1 MMKMSRYLVFFMILF
16 SVISCFR
23 EEGPKLQT
31 NGQGEVISLPYLW
44 KRSLHLNDP
53 ISNGF
58 TDLQIKFNGN
68 IVIPMTKGPTGRI
81 LSMIDPENGELI
93 WEWDDRFVKETE
105 DILLYQSYQFNNLL
119 FFPTGS
125 RLYCVNLQNG
135 KTHWRK
141 RLDRSFFSNV
151 YGKDSDFYMFG
162 KSDAFPDSVE
172 QMIVFK
178 GDIQTGVIEEYLAPD
193 FTMDYFF
200 TGNRIGDVTAVA
212 PLELDGREHLLV
224 VWQEPFFEFFWQSY
238 LGLWDKVNQEWVYKK
253 TIINSEK
260 SFNGV
265 LLNPPVVHEGRVY
278 LAVGFE
284 LASHDIRTGEQA
296 WKRKFDGEIFFSNF
310 LIEEGMLIAN
320 NEDQFVYAFDPI
332 SGRQLWKTP
341 GSCTSSKMSYMNG
354 VVYFNGGATGR
365 LHAVDIRSGKTVWRI
380 DPQKIG
386 SNREEIFMGTAIYT
400 IPGENGK
407 KGKVISLTGNFAY
420 CFEAYR

>member
-1 MMKMSRYLVFFMILF
+1 MKSVNLVSILILF
-16 SVISCFR
+16 LLGSSCFR

-31 NGQGEVISLPYLW
+31 NGEGEVISLPFVW
-44 KRSLHLNDP
+44 KKNLHKGKPD
-53 ISNGF
+53 
-58 TDLQIKFNGN
+58 FNGKLN
-68 IVIPMTKGPTGRI
+68 YPLYFQGNLIIPMTNGTTGR
-81 LSMIDPENGELI
+81 LLALIDSKDGKTI
-93 WEWDDRFVKETE
+93 WEWDDRIVQQTE
-105 DILLYQSYQFNNLL
+105 EIQISRAYQNENLL
-119 FFPTGS
+119 FYPTGS
-125 RLYCVNLQNG
+125 RLYSINLETGQ
-135 KTHWRK
+135 THWKK
-141 RLDRSFFSNV
+141 RMDRSFWSHV
-151 YGKDSDFYMFG
+151 YGKDTDFYMFG
-162 KSDAFPDSVE
+162 RSDAFPDSLE
-172 QMIVFK
+172 QAIIFK

-212 PLELDGREHLLV
+212 PVELDGREHLLV

-238 LGLWDKVNQEWVYKK
+238 LGLWDKVNEKWVYEK
-253 TIINSEK
+253 TIINAEK
-260 SFNGV
+260 SFNGI
-265 LLNPPVVHEGRVY
+265 LLNPPVVHEGRIY
-278 LAVGFE
+278 LGVGFE

-332 SGRQLWKTP
+332 SGRQLWKIP
-341 GSCTSSKMSYMNG
+341 GSGTSSKMSYMNG
-354 VVYFNGGATGR
+354 VVYFNGGASSK
-365 LHAVDIRSGKTVWRI
+365 LHAVDIRSGKTVWKI

>member
-1 MMKMSRYLVFFMILF
+1 
-16 SVISCFR
+16 
-23 EEGPKLQT
+23 
-31 NGQGEVISLPYLW
+31 
-44 KRSLHLNDP
+44 
-53 ISNGF
+53 
-58 TDLQIKFNGN
+58 
-68 IVIPMTKGPTGRI
+68 
-81 LSMIDPENGELI
+81 
-93 WEWDDRFVKETE
+93 
-105 DILLYQSYQFNNLL
+105 
-119 FFPTGS
+119 
-125 RLYCVNLQNG
+125 
-135 KTHWRK
+135 
-141 RLDRSFFSNV
+141 
-151 YGKDSDFYMFG
+151 MFG
-162 KSDAFPDSVE
+162 RSDAFPDSVD
-172 QMIVFK
+172 QSIIFK

-200 TGNRIGDVTAVA
+200 TGNRIGNVTAVA
-212 PLELDGREHLLV
+212 PVELDGREHLLV

-238 LGLWDKVNQEWVYKK
+238 LGLWDKVNEKWVYEK
-253 TIINSEK
+253 TIINAEK

-265 LLNPPVVHEGRVY
+265 LLNPPVVHEGRIY
-278 LAVGFE
+278 LGVGFE

-341 GSCTSSKMSYMNG
+341 GSGTSSKMSYMNG
-354 VVYFNGGATGR
+354 VVYFNGGASSK
-365 LHAVDIRSGKTVWRI
+365 LHAVDIRSGKTVWKI